1 MNPADRAWLVLASGV
16 VAYDIAAPPGQT
28 MSEGVD
34 RYLLTHRWL
43 TRVVAFA
50 VTLHICNLWPVSLDP
65 LHHLFALLR
74 RWR

>member
-1 MNPADRAWLVLASGV
+1 
-16 VAYDIAAPPGQT
+16 

-43 TRVVAFA
+43 TRVVAFV